1 MIRALSKA
9 GSTTHCGYHS
19 NLFWGKLEYLY
30 ILSILDYPNMP
41 TLLVKGLSEDTLK
54 QLKRLKVEF
63 DCDTW
68 AELFDRLVAP
78 NHRELAFTK
87 NEIADMKQ
95 GVREFISLADRVS
108 GRWRGQPG
116 VLEESRKSKRHE

>member
-1 MIRALSKA
+1 
-9 GSTTHCGYHS
+9 
-19 NLFWGKLEYLY
+19 
-30 ILSILDYPNMP
+30 MP

-68 AELFDRLVAP
+68 AELLDRLAAP
-78 NHRELAFTK
+78 NHEVSFTK
-87 NEIADMKQ
+87 NEIVEMKQ

-116 VLEESRKSKRHE
+116 VLEESRKTKRHR